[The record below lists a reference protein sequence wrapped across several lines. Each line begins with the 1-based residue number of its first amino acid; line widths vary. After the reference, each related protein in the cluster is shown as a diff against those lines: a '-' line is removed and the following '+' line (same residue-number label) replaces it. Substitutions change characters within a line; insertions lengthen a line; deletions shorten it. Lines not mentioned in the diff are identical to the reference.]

1 MRTTRHLNLVVLHD
15 LEDVRAAVEE
25 ALAHADAA
33 EAPGL
38 RKALSLIE
46 AAARSDE
53 DLKIRWARQTLDRA
67 GVAAGDTS
75 TRTIRE
81 LRRAAPQL
89 GLAEAVELVTLAAK
103 H

>member
-15 LEDVRAAVEE
+15 LDDARAAVEE
-25 ALAHADAA
+25 ALAHADTT

-53 DLKIRWARQTLDRA
+53 DLKIRWARQALDRA

-75 TRTIRE
+75 TGAIRE

>member
-1 MRTTRHLNLVVLHD
+1 MHTTRHLNLVVLHD
-15 LEDVRAAVEE
+15 LDDALAAVKE

-38 RKALSLIE
+38 RKALTVIE

-53 DLKIRWARQTLDRA
+53 DLKIRWARETLGRA
-67 GVAAGDTS
+67 GLTAGDKS
-75 TRTIRE
+75 VRAIRE
-81 LRRAAPQL
+81 LRRTAPQL